1 MSENKNLKGEKKKP
15 LIGNNILDFERD
27 YTVVDIETTGVNFH
41 ESAILEVGAVKV
53 SKGVIKE
60 KFSELI
66 RPEKYFLCPTEFDDD
81 FCFFNG
87 EKVQYINDFVRDL
100 TGIRNKM
107 LENAR
112 SESEVLAD
120 FFNFIGNDLII
131 GHNVAFD
138 LKFLSEASVK
148 NFQKPIL
155 NSYSDTLKISV
166 KLFPNMEHHKLKDLA
181 ELYNI
186 DYSHAHRAL
195 EDCIITFKC
204 YEYMKKQ
211 ILESFV
217 SYKNFEYYYRTK
229 AKKNKKNIQ
238 ISVENQ
244 KIINI

>member
-1 MSENKNLKGEKKKP
+1 MSVNKNSKGEKKKP
-15 LIGNNILDFERD
+15 LIGNSILDFERD
-27 YTVVDIETTGVNFH
+27 YTVVDIETTGVNFQ
-41 ESAILEVGAVKV
+41 ESSILEVGAVKI
-53 SKGVIKE
+53 SNGIMKE

-66 RPEKYFLCPTEFDDD
+66 RPQKFFLCPTEFDDD
-81 FCFFNG
+81 FCFVNG

-100 TGIRNKM
+100 TGIKNKM

-112 SESEVLAD
+112 SESEVLED
-120 FFNFIGNDLII
+120 FFYFIGNDLII

-211 ILESFV
+211 ILESFGT
-217 SYKNFEYYYRTK
+217 YKKFENYYRTK
-229 AKKNKKNIQ
+229 TKKKKNIQ
-238 ISVENQ
+238 SLAGQQV
-244 KIINI
+244 IINI